1 MMKINGFNGTNTQI
15 GVMGM
20 AQANDSVS
28 KNIQNQIANAQQK
41 LQDLS
46 SNEELSLED
55 KMKKR
60 QEIQQEITN
69 LNQQLRQH
77 QSKKSSMDDMV
88 AGTKN
93 TSAKKGTS
101 LSQAG
106 MRAMISADSSMK
118 QAKVQG
124 SMATQMEGR
133 ADVLESEIKQDA
145 GKGNTE
151 KKEEELADLQA
162 KAQSA
167 TAAQMSSLSDANK
180 SMEEAAKAD
189 NHTDAAETKKD
200 QTQKA
205 ENTQENA
212 DTTTDASENADVKTE
227 TAETIKNPASES
239 GQSVVY
245 TPIDIR
251 L

>member
-1 MMKINGFNGTNTQI
+1 
-15 GVMGM
+15 
-20 AQANDSVS
+20 
-28 KNIQNQIANAQQK
+28 
-41 LQDLS
+41 
-46 SNEELSLED
+46 
-55 KMKKR
+55 
-60 QEIQQEITN
+60 
-69 LNQQLRQH
+69 
-77 QSKKSSMDDMV
+77 
-88 AGTKN
+88 
-93 TSAKKGTS
+93 
-101 LSQAG
+101 
-106 MRAMISADSSMK
+106 MISADSSIK

-133 ADVLESEIKQDA
+133 AGVLESEIKQDA

-151 KKEEELADLQA
+151 KKEELADLKA

-167 TAAQMSSLSDANK
+167 TAAQMSSLSDANR
-180 SMEEAAKAD
+180 SMEEASKAD
-189 NHTDAAETKKD
+189 NSTDAAETKKD

-212 DTTTDASENADVKTE
+212 DTATDASENADVKTE